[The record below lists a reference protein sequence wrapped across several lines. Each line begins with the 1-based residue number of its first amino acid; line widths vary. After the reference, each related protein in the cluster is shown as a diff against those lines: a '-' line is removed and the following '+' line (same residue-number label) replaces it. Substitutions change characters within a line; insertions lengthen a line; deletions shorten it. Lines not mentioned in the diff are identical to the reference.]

1 MLKSLDQKLA
11 AIHADPH
18 GSKEFILADAKDA
31 DMAFGVAAPGTKI
44 SSEGQTQYRTLAE
57 YREQIR
63 QIIRQGLVDI
73 VLMSASTSAE
83 LTLTERLFDE
93 SPITPA
99 ARGNDTSDVWAL
111 RGNQYLQEPSLPFSS
126 APIDHLQCGHVDCT
140 LEERAAGV
148 DLALYSITFNNRL
161 EIDHLAL
168 TVYQQFRLEAERK
181 GLRHFL
187 ELFNPNVDAQLTQEQ
202 IPQFMNDCVARVLA
216 GVPPKSRPIFLKIV
230 YNGPKALEELVT
242 YDPHLVVGILGG
254 SAGTTYDAFKMLE
267 EAKKYG
273 ARVALYG
280 RKINSAEH
288 QLAFIHFLY
297 LIAEGTISA
306 EDAVKAYHA
315 VLKELNISPHR
326 KLEDDLQLRTNVM
339 SYASSTTNIPASP
352 LLSKPEPT
360 DTQAADT
367 TASGCACGGATH
379 SKCDCDANA
388 KPDFSKMTSQ
398 EKLAYHQAQ
407 RDRVFG
413 RFDRPASER

>member
-1 MLKSLDQKLA
+1 MRKSLDQKLA

-18 GSKEFILADAKDA
+18 GSSEFILADAKDA
-31 DMAFGVAAPGTKI
+31 DMAFGVTATGTKI
-44 SSEGQTQYRTLAE
+44 SVEGNTAYRTLAE

-73 VLMSASTSAE
+73 VLMSASTSAQ
-83 LTLTERLFDE
+83 LTLEERLFDE
-93 SPITPA
+93 SPVTPA

-111 RGNQYLQEPSLPFSS
+111 RGNQYLAEPSLPFSS

-140 LEERAAGV
+140 LEERSQGV
-148 DLALYSITFNNRL
+148 DLALYSITFNNSL
-161 EIDHLAL
+161 QIDHLAL

-181 GLRHFL
+181 GLRYFL
-187 ELFNPNVDAQLTQEQ
+187 ELFNPNVDAKLTAEQ

-216 GVPPKSRPIFLKIV
+216 GVPPQSRPLFLKIV
-230 YNGPKALEELVT
+230 YNGPRALEELVT

-254 SAGTTYDAFKMLE
+254 SAGTTYDAFKLLT

-273 ARVALYG
+273 AKVALYG

-297 LIAEGTISA
+297 LLAQGEISA

-315 VLKELNISPHR
+315 VLKELGIRPHR
-326 KLEDDLQLRTNVM
+326 SLEDDLQLRTNVM
-339 SYASSTTNIPASP
+339 SYAGSSTSFPSLPASVTTSTSGP
-352 LLSKPEPT
+352 SQASET
-360 DTQAADT
+360 DCGCGGTSHT
-367 TASGCACGGATH
+367 SCACDEASQPGF
-379 SKCDCDANA
+379 A
-388 KPDFSKMTSQ
+388 KMSAK
-398 EKLAYHQAQ
+398 EKLAYHQAE

-413 RFDRPASER
+413 RFD